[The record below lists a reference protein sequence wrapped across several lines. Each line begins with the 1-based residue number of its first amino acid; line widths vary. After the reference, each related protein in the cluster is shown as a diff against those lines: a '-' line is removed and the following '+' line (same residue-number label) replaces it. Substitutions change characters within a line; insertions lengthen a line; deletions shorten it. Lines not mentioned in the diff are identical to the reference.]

1 MKSYIFIF
9 FFFALILEINSN
21 LRNLKEEQN
30 TPEPPFSGDE
40 PPEPPPGPGPGPGP
54 APSGNNTYNYT
65 DYKAVSIDTYLT
77 SEDTITSENADESA
91 AYITKSGIKFEGA
104 NLIKESGESSDI
116 ENSEFYGVNAAVLV
130 QGGELNINGGSIT
143 TKAKGGNALCAT
155 NHGKVTLTNT
165 VIKSTAE
172 RSARGLHSTYGG
184 EIIGTSLT
192 ISSTGDSCATLATDR
207 GEGTVECNNCKLTTG
222 GKGSPVIYSTGQIT
236 ISNTEGTATYSQM
249 VVVEGK
255 NTATVKDSSNLKCHG
270 NGNREE
276 NVDICGVM
284 LYQSMS
290 GDAEDGISTFNCEN
304 SQMEIVSDSE
314 VFKTAPMFFV
324 TNTKSEINLENCT
337 FTYGSETFLSS
348 KGTSA
353 WGNTGKNGGEVTLT
367 LKNQDIE
374 GDLVID
380 NISTLE
386 LKMIN
391 SKFTGKINN
400 GKTALKMA
408 ITLDADSKI
417 TLTGDSYY
425 TSLKNADSKG
435 NNIDK
440 GNYKFVE
447 YDSSSQKWIK
457 VSMILLVLLF
467 L

>member
-1 MKSYIFIF
+1 
-9 FFFALILEINSN
+9 
-21 LRNLKEEQN
+21 
-30 TPEPPFSGDE
+30 
-40 PPEPPPGPGPGPGP
+40 
-54 APSGNNTYNYT
+54 
-65 DYKAVSIDTYLT
+65 
-77 SEDTITSENADESA
+77 
-91 AYITKSGIKFEGA
+91 
-104 NLIKESGESSDI
+104 
-116 ENSEFYGVNAAVLV
+116 
-130 QGGELNINGGSIT
+130 
-143 TKAKGGNALCAT
+143 
-155 NHGKVTLTNT
+155 
-165 VIKSTAE
+165 
-172 RSARGLHSTYGG
+172 
-184 EIIGTSLT
+184 
-192 ISSTGDSCATLATDR
+192 
-207 GEGTVECNNCKLTTG
+207 
-222 GKGSPVIYSTGQIT
+222 
-236 ISNTEGTATYSQM
+236 M

-270 NGNREE
+270 NRNREE